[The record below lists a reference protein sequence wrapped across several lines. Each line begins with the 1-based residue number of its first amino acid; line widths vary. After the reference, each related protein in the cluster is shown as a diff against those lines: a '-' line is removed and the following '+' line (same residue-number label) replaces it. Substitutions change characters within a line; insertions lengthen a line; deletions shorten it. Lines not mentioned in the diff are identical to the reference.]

1 MSSWCLACLRP
12 SPPDPTKPPVEST
25 MVFKTTLSLPL
36 PPFFFFFCPVLV
48 FVVFFL
54 VLGGIRVPSESLFV
68 ERDDHLRTLHVGL
81 LCRHQVSFIW
91 VFPAKTEKTTQKRI
105 QHLARADAFE
115 FPHNTGSYT
124 ATDIPVFNSCPAFT
138 MHTNHFMRNMS
149 SPVESVA
156 PIIRSGARPRAKPL
170 SFSVWGSNGKMQRR
184 SSSKQHLCINANHL
198 QYVQVHIWGTKTRGF
213 GETAVNRKCLFE
225 DVTFL
230 RLNCR

>member
-36 PPFFFFFCPVLV
+36 PPFFFFRPVLV

-105 QHLARADAFE
+105 QHLARAE
-115 FPHNTGSYT
+115 
-124 ATDIPVFNSCPAFT
+124 
-138 MHTNHFMRNMS
+138 
-149 SPVESVA
+149 
-156 PIIRSGARPRAKPL
+156 
-170 SFSVWGSNGKMQRR
+170 
-184 SSSKQHLCINANHL
+184 
-198 QYVQVHIWGTKTRGF
+198 HIWIPSQHRQLHGHWYSSFQQLPSVYDAYKPFHEEHEFSCGICGTDNPFWSQASSEAPQLLCLRIKRQNATSVKLKT
-213 GETAVNRKCLFE
+213 TSLHKC
-225 DVTFL
+225 
-230 RLNCR
+230 